1 LKTLLLTLLLIAL
14 PLVTKAQQGAF
25 SIGPMLHLNIGEK
38 PNRLSFGLEAAYW
51 NLEKFPAGL
60 NMGMEFQ
67 KGARRFYL
75 EGQVGIGLAGLAFG
89 PVFEK
94 KKDDVIRLGLQ
105 TNIWANY
112 FAGINLRWRRIND
125 QKTFAPGIYAK
136 YPFLFGADAEN
147 DWSDIFDD

>member
-1 LKTLLLTLLLIAL
+1 MVLLLVSL
-14 PLVTKAQQGAF
+14 PLVMRAQKGAF

-60 NMGMEFQ
+60 DVGMEFQ
-67 KGARRFYL
+67 KGARRFYF

-94 KKDDVIRLGLQ
+94 RKNDVIRLGFQ
-105 TNIWANY
+105 TNTWANY
-112 FAGINLRWRRIND
+112 FAGINLRWRRINN
-125 QKTFAPGIYAK
+125 QKTFAPGLYAK
-136 YPFLFGADAEN
+136 YPFMFGFEDGGDHLLYIFN
-147 DWSDIFDD
+147 D